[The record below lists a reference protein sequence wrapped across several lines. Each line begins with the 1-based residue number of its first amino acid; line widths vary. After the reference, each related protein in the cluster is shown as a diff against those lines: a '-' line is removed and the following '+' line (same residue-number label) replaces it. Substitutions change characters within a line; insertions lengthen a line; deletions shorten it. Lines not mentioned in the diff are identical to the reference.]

1 MPSSVLVHILGS
13 VQNKETIKLVIPLVL
28 SSVGFMN
35 SQNSVTQVLLIVLK
49 LFSVID
55 QATLY

>member
-1 MPSSVLVHILGS
+1 MLVHILGS
-13 VQNKETIKLVIPLVL
+13 VQNKETIQLVIPLVL

-35 SQNSVTQVLLIVLK
+35 SQNSVTQALLIVLK